1 MREYDQSGSLVNT
14 QDLLKEHG
22 FELGCH
28 VSRKD
33 GILAKIQ
40 AFEDGTS
47 MVVLA
52 IDDAKGGRVV
62 KVDAAS
68 FLKGQWAK
76 YQPKALPQYRELVG
90 AKLLRAQRLHSL
102 VREGEDCTGA
112 ETSYHM

>member
-1 MREYDQSGSLVNT
+1 MIRMREYDQSGSLVNT

-52 IDDAKGGRVV
+52 IDDAEGGRVV

-76 YQPKALPQYRELVG
+76 YQPKALPQYRG
-90 AKLLRAQRLHSL
+90 
-102 VREGEDCTGA
+102 TGGSQVA
-112 ETSYHM
+112 SSTKTP